1 MFDETFWWLIRILL
15 NHLIESSQCNI
26 GAFSDLVNGSENI
39 PSLIVRSARYYPHL
53 LGILTTTIMLV
64 TKRPRQTVSHWLNKG
79 DVPSAYLDTV
89 FKCMAKV
96 GYDMRPIKDAFLSF
110 FRSTEPVEII
120 VPQSSLKDMW
130 DRAFD
135 LLHKIRR
142 TSEEDNGLN
151 TEERMDMIFLGTELK
166 QMGEQYF
173 SRGMDDIF
181 QKNLDDAYKRALE
194 IHRHKKQ
201 IKELEESDL

>member
-1 MFDETFWWLIRILL
+1 MFDESFWLLIRILL
-15 NHLIESSQCNI
+15 NHLIENSHCNI
-26 GAFSDLVNGSENI
+26 GAFSELVNGSENI

-64 TKRPRQTVSHWLNKG
+64 TKRPRQTVSHWLNHG

-96 GYDMRPIKDAFLSF
+96 GYDMRPIRNAFLSF

-120 VPQSSLKDMW
+120 VPQSSLQDMW

-142 TSEEDNGLN
+142 SSKTDDGLN
-151 TEERMDMIFLGTELK
+151 TEERMDLLFLGTELK
-166 QMGEQYF
+166 QMGERYF

-181 QKNLDDAYKRALE
+181 RKNIDDAYKKALE
-194 IHRHKKQ
+194 IYTHQKH
-201 IKELEESDL
+201 IEELEKE